1 MEGSNDVLSLALG
14 TPEHSGRVRGLPTGV
29 TPTQFFKIPRSRKSD
44 GQQDDRI
51 RRLEHDLR
59 LSNEENK
66 KMQEQINELR
76 ELFKSQQSN
85 INVGSSPGA
94 GSGVGISASNPSPT
108 PEPSPPPPPPKQV
121 PVSTAPPT
129 DEVVQP
135 IITPTGYEV
144 ISVIS

>member
-1 MEGSNDVLSLALG
+1 
-14 TPEHSGRVRGLPTGV
+14 
-29 TPTQFFKIPRSRKSD
+29 
-44 GQQDDRI
+44 
-51 RRLEHDLR
+51 
-59 LSNEENK
+59 
-66 KMQEQINELR
+66 MQKQINELM

-108 PEPSPPPPPPKQV
+108 PEPSPPPPPLPPPKQV

-135 IITPTGYEV
+135 ITTPTGYEV
-144 ISVIS
+144 INFIS

>member
-1 MEGSNDVLSLALG
+1 
-14 TPEHSGRVRGLPTGV
+14 
-29 TPTQFFKIPRSRKSD
+29 
-44 GQQDDRI
+44 
-51 RRLEHDLR
+51 
-59 LSNEENK
+59 
-66 KMQEQINELR
+66 MQEQINELR

-108 PEPSPPPPPPKQV
+108 PEPSPPKQV

-135 IITPTGYEV
+135 IITPTDYEV
-144 ISVIS
+144 INFTS